1 MQTVSGNCMKASKLI
16 IPFFALLLYSC
27 SHSNDSSSSTNKA
40 STVAKKESPKVNQNK
55 VHFEM
60 GKPVFKTLSKKNS
73 NPFLSL
79 NFNKAIAYDYEGGKG
94 EGVIEIIDSNGVL
107 APTVT
112 KSRELTIK
120 QKNLVT
126 HLFGSNST
134 YGEGY
139 AACFEPHLGILFF
152 YNDKVVA
159 YLSICLECN
168 YLSSSFLIPAT
179 SFKKIKVSD
188 DFEYSAEGFSKIGRR
203 KINSLCKEL
212 NFDHC
217 VANTE

>member
-1 MQTVSGNCMKASKLI
+1 MTASRLI
-16 IPFFALLLYSC
+16 IPFFALLLLSC
-27 SHSNDSSSSTNKA
+27 VHSNDGSSSTNKA
-40 STVAKKESPKVNQNK
+40 STVAREEPPKRNHTK
-55 VHFEM
+55 VQFEM
-60 GKPVFKTLSKKNS
+60 EQPTFKTHSQKNH

-79 NFNKAIAYDYEGGKG
+79 DFDKAIAYDYEGGKG
-94 EGVIEIIDSNGVL
+94 EGVIQIIDSNGVL

-152 YNDKVVA
+152 NNNKVVA
-159 YLSICLECN
+159 HLSICLECN

-179 SFKKIKVSD
+179 SFKKIKISD
-188 DFEYSAEGFSKIGRR
+188 DSEYSEEGFSKIGRR
-203 KINSLCKEL
+203 KINSFCKQL

-217 VANTE
+217 IDNIE